1 MNWYGFLMMG
11 PVRLRLM
18 SEIDSS
24 SKPCFE
30 EEIIKCV
37 VLEYVIY
44 SPALQMVAAFKAPIP
59 AETAKEI
66 IRCVQ
71 MFQSFQFFK

>member
-1 MNWYGFLMMG
+1 MFLLLDF
-11 PVRLRLM
+11 VLCQY
-18 SEIDSS
+18 EIDSS

-44 SPALQMVAAFKAPIP
+44 SPSLQMAA
-59 AETAKEI
+59 
-66 IRCVQ
+66 V
-71 MFQSFQFFK
+71 FQIMCQYA